1 MFTNYMA
8 YRNDND
14 LDNIIK
20 VSKKLLLTLY
30 RASNLHKKQRLLKSI
45 LVGIVVCAKLEDLSI
60 LRDRD

>member
-30 RASNLHKKQRLLKSI
+30 RASNLRKKQRLLKSI